1 MMDKTQVIE
10 SLKAAYLFLEGAE
23 KILDLKK
30 GEGYAAA
37 HPEIV
42 AAYMLTAALDFYG
55 ERTAGL
61 LGDLAASLEQLAHEA
76 DAKGGSDE

>member
-1 MMDKTQVIE
+1 MDKTEVIE
-10 SLKAAYLFLEGAE
+10 SLKASWLFLEGAE

-42 AAYMLTAALDFYG
+42 AAYMFTASLDFHARIFASAADHHG
-55 ERTAGL
+55 AMM
-61 LGDLAASLEQLAHEA
+61 GDLATSLDRLSGE
-76 DAKGGSDE
+76 

>member
-1 MMDKTQVIE
+1 MDQSQAIQ
-10 SLKAAYLFLEGAE
+10 SLKSAYLFLEGAE

-42 AAYMLTAALDFYG
+42 AAYMQTAALDFHARIFASAADHHG
-55 ERTAGL
+55 AMM
-61 LGDLAASLEQLAHEA
+61 GDLATSLGRLSGE
-76 DAKGGSDE
+76 